1 MNYVIIAENFPED
14 SAKKLEKYGKIIRTR
29 KNKKVMEGL
38 NTHPDILVH
47 PLPNGDIVVDRDNF
61 MYYDM
66 VLRKTVIKSESYL
79 DEKYPKDVP
88 LNAFTFKNYF
98 IHNLKFTDK
107 RLLEYYKDNGYELI
121 DIKQGYSK
129 CTTLV
134 TEDFLITSD
143 GGTYEKLKDIMPI
156 YKINHKEIKLENF
169 NYGFIGGASGSLDKK
184 IFFTGSI
191 KEHSSYEEIMRIIN
205 KYGYEVEILSDNP
218 IEDYG
223 SIYFI

>member
-1 MNYVIIAENFPED
+1 MNYVIIAENFPEE
-14 SAKKLEKYGKIIRTR
+14 SAKKLEKYGRVLRTK
-29 KNKKVMEGL
+29 KNRKVMEGL

-47 PLPNGDIVVDRDNF
+47 PLPNGEIVVDRDNF
-61 MYYDM
+61 IYYDM
-66 VLRKTVIKSESYL
+66 LLRRTVIKSESHL
-79 DEKYPKDVP
+79 DKKYPSDVP
-88 LNAFTFKNYF
+88 LNAFAFKNYF
-98 IHNLKFTDK
+98 VHNLKFTDK
-107 RLLEYYKDNGYELI
+107 RLLEYYKENGYELI

-143 GGTYEKLKDIMPI
+143 GGTYERLKDIMPI
-156 YKINHKEIKLENF
+156 YRINHKEIKLENF
-169 NYGFIGGASGSLDKK
+169 NYGFIGGASGSLGKK

-191 KEHSSYEEIMRIIN
+191 KEHSSYEEIMRIIK
-205 KYGYEVEILSDNP
+205 KYNYEVEILSDNP